1 MYFRQAAKNTHLVFD
16 NENLISATGVEPAMR
31 LADAAGLADLTAAH
45 VRLAGPQ
52 AASTPLTMRSRYGG
66 CGRIFKAVQEGD
78 WPLARNVQKL
88 TAPRG
93 ALSYPRC
100 SREELEGR
108 FLGLMAYLDP
118 KR

>member
-52 AASTPLTMRSRYGG
+52 AASAPLTMRSRYGG
-66 CGRIFKAVQEGD
+66 CAAGSSRRCRRVTGR
-78 WPLARNVQKL
+78 WPGTCR
-88 TAPRG
+88 
-93 ALSYPRC
+93 S
-100 SREELEGR
+100 
-108 FLGLMAYLDP
+108 
-118 KR
+118 